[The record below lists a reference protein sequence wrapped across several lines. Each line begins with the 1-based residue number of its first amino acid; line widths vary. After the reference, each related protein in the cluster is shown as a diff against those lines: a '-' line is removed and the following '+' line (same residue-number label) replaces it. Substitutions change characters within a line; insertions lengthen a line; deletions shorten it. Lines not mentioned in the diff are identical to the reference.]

1 MKNIGKQF
9 CKQHGR
15 MKGFTMVELAVV
27 MAVVMIIMG
36 MALPYFMQAYRLYE
50 LNDTAT
56 KVASLVKFTRY
67 EAIRRNTPIS
77 ARLLQTSSSPV
88 VEIFWTDSNGDT
100 LVQDTETQ
108 ILLSG
113 NVNLVSAGTVP
124 GTAALATAVGAGT
137 LTSPSISS
145 SSIQFDERGAVNP
158 AAVNV
163 LYVGNS
169 AFPNL
174 GNRAIILLPS
184 GSVQTWTGD
193 ATGNWRQAN

>member
-77 ARLLQTSSSPV
+77 ARLLQTSTSPV
-88 VEIFWTDSNGDT
+88 VEIFWTDSNGDSV
-100 LVQDTETQ
+100 LQDTETQ

-113 NVNLVSAGTVP
+113 NVNLVAAGTVP
-124 GTAALATAVGAGT
+124 GTAALAAAVGAGT

-163 LYVGNS
+163 FYVGNA

-193 ATGNWRQAN
+193 AAGNWRQAN

>member
-113 NVNLVSAGTVP
+113 NANLVSAGTVP